1 MGIRTETLEL
11 RSSLLDEALA
21 ILDAD
26 YAQPLELDDVARRVL
41 TSRRQLQRIFTEVHG
56 APFRTALREVRMRHA
71 VALLDSTPLAV
82 GDIARQVGY
91 TQPAQFAKA
100 FRRMHGVSP
109 SEYRESTAASTA

>member
-1 MGIRTETLEL
+1 MGMRADTLEL
-11 RSSLLDEALA
+11 RGSLLDEALA
-21 ILDAD
+21 ILETD

-41 TSRRQLQRIFTEVHG
+41 TSRRQMQRIFTEVHG
-56 APFRTALREVRMRHA
+56 APFRTALREVRMRKA
-71 VALLDSTPLAV
+71 IQLLEGTSQPV

-109 SEYRESTAASTA
+109 SEYRVGASA